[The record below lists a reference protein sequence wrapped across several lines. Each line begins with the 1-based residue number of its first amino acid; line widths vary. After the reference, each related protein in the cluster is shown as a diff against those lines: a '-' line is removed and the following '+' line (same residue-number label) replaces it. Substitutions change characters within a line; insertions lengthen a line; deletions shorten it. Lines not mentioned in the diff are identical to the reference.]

1 MKSKGGWGVI
11 AMSSSLDHHDMQQ
24 YANVCFWSRSRGLS
38 TVHCDKRGLSTVHC
52 DKRGLSTVHC
62 DKSIDSFQSAA
73 ETRLYRTI
81 FFKVIFYRYDYRLI
95 LKSNETNNDLALY
108 ILHKNCV
115 INLNTYFFDAKTSW
129 CDLTKNA
136 FFI

>member
-52 DKRGLSTVHC
+52 DK
-62 DKSIDSFQSAA
+62 SIDSFQSAA

-81 FFKVIFYRYDYRLI
+81 FFKVFFYRYDYRLI
-95 LKSNETNNDLALY
+95 LKSNETNNDLGVV
-108 ILHKNCV
+108 H
-115 INLNTYFFDAKTSW
+115 TSQKL
-129 CDLTKNA
+129 CD
-136 FFI
+136 